1 MPQDVA
7 YTFTGDDCICC
18 PRPAGLSGA
27 VTTAT
32 TSIFASTKACKL
44 ATANSGVPKNIIRIL
59 DFDCLWNPSDFLLPL
74 FSTKQPLRAV
84 RKTKILVANPKQNYK

>member
-1 MPQDVA
+1 
-7 YTFTGDDCICC
+7 
-18 PRPAGLSGA
+18 LSGA

-59 DFDCLWNPSDFLLPL
+59 DLDSLWNPSEFLLSLSP
-74 FSTKQPLRAV
+74 TKQQFRAV
-84 RKTKILVANPKQNYK
+84 TETNYLVANPKQNYK